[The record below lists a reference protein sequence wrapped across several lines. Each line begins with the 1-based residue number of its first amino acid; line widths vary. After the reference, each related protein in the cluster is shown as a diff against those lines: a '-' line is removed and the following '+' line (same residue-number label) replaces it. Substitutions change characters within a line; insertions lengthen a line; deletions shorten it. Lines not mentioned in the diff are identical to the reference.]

1 MSTVLTY
8 ASGKTILSII
18 VAYVFTQNSVNYTAH
33 FINFVRSLSKVQN
46 KMNAKCEVLV
56 FSFIVPSKLAALMI
70 AFIFLYKLTSESTN
84 EVTICEYE
92 FREVAL
98 RDSTNVTRNILLFL
112 ILAWRKVWSTCHGV
126 KLLLETC
133 SMGCVS
139 TAMSNKS

>member
-1 MSTVLTY
+1 
-8 ASGKTILSII
+8 
-18 VAYVFTQNSVNYTAH
+18 
-33 FINFVRSLSKVQN
+33 
-46 KMNAKCEVLV
+46 MNAKCEVLV

-112 ILAWRKVWSTCHGV
+112 ILA
-126 KLLLETC
+126 
-133 SMGCVS
+133 
-139 TAMSNKS
+139 